1 MSDLSVNTAS
11 AVSAVS
17 AEFTALY
24 RQHYNRLYTL
34 AFRLTGTTENAED
47 VLQTAFLNAFRA
59 FSDFRFESTPYTW
72 LYRIVLNAS
81 RSLWAERGR
90 MPTDEYAESHQLS
103 IEAVYRHINGFGNAE
118 EAVLLERVRESC
130 LQMFMN
136 CMPVK
141 YRTVY
146 TLRGMLQF
154 SVKDTAEILGIAED
168 AVKTRLHRAR
178 EIARTHLAGR
188 CALVKPGAMC
198 HCRGFA
204 GYVQKNSRESRLQN
218 VKVVRRL
225 EVAATREYEHEMRE
239 ILEVDRLFATELTG
253 MDYGAFKNRIKGLLR
268 DNQLALLSR

>member
-1 MSDLSVNTAS
+1 MNDDGIADS
-11 AVSAVS
+11 AATQSR
-17 AEFTALY
+17 EFTALY

-47 VLQTAFLNAFRA
+47 VLQTAFLEAFRA
-59 FSDFRFESTPYTW
+59 LPAFRGESTSYTW
-72 LYRIVLNAS
+72 LYRIVLNTS

-103 IEAVYRHINGFGNAE
+103 LEAVYRHINGFGNAE

-154 SVKDTAEILGIAED
+154 SVRDTAEILGITED
-168 AVKTRLHRAR
+168 SVKTRFHRAR
-178 EIARTHLAGR
+178 QIAQTHLAGR

-204 GYVQKNSRESRLQN
+204 GYVQTNRRESRLQN

-225 EVAATREYEHEMRE
+225 EVMASREYENEMRE

-253 MDYGAFKNRIKGLLR
+253 IDYAVFKKRIKGLLR
-268 DNQLALLSR
+268 DNQFTLLSR